1 MTNVM
6 MPLTMLGS
14 LIGAFFYLLFPELWI
29 TIILTLLLFVL
40 SFESGKKFTQMYAKE
55 KKQDAE

>member
-1 MTNVM
+1 M